1 MEDEFR
7 FDILKLKHFWD
18 SHPNKQ
24 FFQTCRDMKFRDKVR
39 AGDMDV
45 KVISQMVVKKNN
57 SIESLSHPRE
67 HVDCEEWVEGQVP
80 GVLSFKGQA
89 EEEVFTKTTEK
100 RLSRRHGGTLRERQ

>member
-18 SHPNKQ
+18 NHPNKQ

-45 KVISQMVVKKNN
+45 RVISQMVV
-57 SIESLSHPRE
+57 
-67 HVDCEEWVEGQVP
+67 
-80 GVLSFKGQA
+80 
-89 EEEVFTKTTEK
+89 
-100 RLSRRHGGTLRERQ
+100 